1 MRNQLAKWG
10 CAAVLKPT
18 LQTEKFCHFFT
29 NILIILHFFSFISLA
44 YLSISIGSKF
54 ASTLFFLQNQ
64 I

>member
-10 CAAVLKPT
+10 WAAVLKPT
-18 LQTEKFCHFFT
+18 LQTEKFCHFFA

-44 YLSISIGSKF
+44 YLSISIGAKF
-54 ASTLFFLQNQ
+54 ATYCFSNQ